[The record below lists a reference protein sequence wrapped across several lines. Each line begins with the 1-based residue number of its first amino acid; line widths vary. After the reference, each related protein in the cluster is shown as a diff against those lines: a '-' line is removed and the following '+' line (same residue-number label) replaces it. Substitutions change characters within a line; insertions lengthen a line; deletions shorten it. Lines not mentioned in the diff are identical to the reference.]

1 MQGFSLD
8 MIKLS
13 SAQLVL
19 SQKSQ
24 LFVWWTLFQKMSW
37 EFFLHRPME
46 RNDIL
51 PPPLMARHTWGSW
64 FKQTWI
70 FTTQGCFLASLGFTD
85 RVVFEKKKL
94 YNFLNIFLCTPP
106 PYCGPIQPWIMWFK
120 QNEIFTTW
128 GCFHTSRSL
137 SVLIFLEDLFENIYK
152 FSLVFNYLHER
163 GCGPTF

>member
-1 MQGFSLD
+1 MNQNMKKKVMVNTEHLLLFLQLWTVFFSFSYLNVPLRDPTFMQGFSLD

-106 PYCGPIQPWIMWFK
+106 PLLWPHSTLDNVI
-120 QNEIFTTW
+120 
-128 GCFHTSRSL
+128 
-137 SVLIFLEDLFENIYK
+137 
-152 FSLVFNYLHER
+152 
-163 GCGPTF
+163 

>member
-51 PPPLMARHTWGSW
+51 PPPLMTRHTWGSW

-70 FTTQGCFLASLGFTD
+70 FTDNPRMLPRKFRLYWPSGFW
-85 RVVFEKKKL
+85 EKDL
-94 YNFLNIFLCTPP
+94 YNFLNIFLCTTPP
-106 PYCGPIQPWIMWFK
+106 PHCGPIQPRGMWFK
-120 QNEIFTTW
+120 WNIHYLGMLPHKYKLICSNVFRRSFLKYLQIFIS
-128 GCFHTSRSL
+128 F
-137 SVLIFLEDLFENIYK
+137 
-152 FSLVFNYLHER
+152 
-163 GCGPTF
+163 